1 MKLQI
6 KQIPL
11 PSGASHP
18 KPPNEVL
25 PKHEFSMG
33 FIAQKGA
40 GKTTTLMNILHFYK
54 GYFHTIII
62 FSPTIDNDE
71 KWEWVRYS
79 IHHSKNIS
87 HTHHRIIINHSSI
100 DQETEFVG

>member
-1 MKLQI
+1 VLI
-6 KQIPL
+6 IRIPQ
-11 PSGASHP
+11 SITIWFANKVS
-18 KPPNEVL
+18 EAL

-54 GYFHTIII
+54 QYFHTIII

-71 KWEWVRYS
+71 KWEWVS
-79 IHHSKNIS
+79 
-87 HTHHRIIINHSSI
+87 
-100 DQETEFVG
+100 

>member
-1 MKLQI
+1 MCENNMKHLKI

-11 PSGASHP
+11 PSGADHP
-18 KPPNEVL
+18 NPPNEAL

-54 GYFHTIII
+54 QYFHTIII

-71 KWEWVRYS
+71 KWEWVR
-79 IHHSKNIS
+79 
-87 HTHHRIIINHSSI
+87 
-100 DQETEFVG
+100 

>member
-11 PSGASHP
+11 PSGADHP
-18 KPPNEVL
+18 NPPNDAL

-54 GYFHTIII
+54 GYFHSIII

-71 KWEWVRYS
+71 KWEWVSYS
-79 IHHSKNIS
+79 KHHKKRMNHTS
-87 HTHHRIIINHSSI
+87 HNSINHSSI
-100 DQETEFVG
+100 D